1 MTVPGTPGSAITY
14 ILDEN
19 IIKNF
24 KKIVPRTY
32 NKIIKYTFEFKHRIL
47 CE

>member
-1 MTVPGTPGSAITY
+1 MTVPGTQGSAISY

-24 KKIVPRTY
+24 KKL
-32 NKIIKYTFEFKHRIL
+32 FEGLITKF
-47 CE
+47 